1 MHCEQNFLFIRL
13 YPFTLK
19 EEWRSAMFQ
28 RLKGMFILVPAL
40 VWVFVPM
47 DSLGAHMPLGKWWHM
62 PRVAE
67 QLNLNGRE
75 KEQLDDLFIQT
86 RRKMIDLRSAVER
99 ERLEL
104 GILMDKE
111 TMDEDAVRGQFEKL
125 RKARASLAAERFRF
139 ILAVR
144 KILGA
149 ARFQSL
155 KTLFKHPAL
164 RDRL

>member
-1 MHCEQNFLFIRL
+1 MFHRLKRLFIV
-13 YPFTLK
+13 
-19 EEWRSAMFQ
+19 
-28 RLKGMFILVPAL
+28 VPAF

-47 DSLGAHMPLGKWWHM
+47 DCLGARMPLGKWWHM
-62 PRVAE
+62 PHVAE

-86 RRKMIDLRSAVER
+86 RRKMIDLRSAVEK

-111 TMDEDAVRGQFEKL
+111 TLDEDAVKRQFKKLGQV
-125 RKARASLAAERFRF
+125 RASLAAERFSF

-149 ARFQSL
+149 HRFQSL
-155 KTLFKHPAL
+155 KTLFWESREKRFHRESRFK
-164 RDRL
+164 RDGF

>member
-1 MHCEQNFLFIRL
+1 
-13 YPFTLK
+13 
-19 EEWRSAMFQ
+19 MFH
-28 RLKGMFILVPAL
+28 RLKGLFIVVPAL

-47 DSLGAHMPLGKWWHM
+47 DSLGARMPLGKWWHM

-86 RRKMIDLRSAVER
+86 RRKMIDLRSAVEK

-104 GILMDKE
+104 GILMDKGA
-111 TMDEDAVRGQFEKL
+111 MDEDAVKGQFKKL
-125 RKARASLAAERFRF
+125 GQARANLAAERFRF

-149 ARFQSL
+149 DRFQSL
-155 KTLFKHPAL
+155 KTLFWESRGK
-164 RDRL
+164 RLHHQSRFKRP

>member
-1 MHCEQNFLFIRL
+1 
-13 YPFTLK
+13 
-19 EEWRSAMFQ
+19 MFH
-28 RLKGMFILVPAL
+28 RLKGMFIVVPAL

-47 DSLGAHMPLGKWWHM
+47 DSLGARMPLGKWWHM
-62 PRVAE
+62 PHLAE

-86 RRKMIDLRSAVER
+86 RRKMIDLRSAIEK

-111 TMDEDAVRGQFEKL
+111 TLDEKAVREQFKRLGQV
-125 RKARASLAAERFRF
+125 RASLAAERFRF

-149 ARFQSL
+149 HRFQSL
-155 KTLFKHPAL
+155 KALFWESRGRKLHRQSRFKRP
-164 RDRL
+164 

>member
-1 MHCEQNFLFIRL
+1 
-13 YPFTLK
+13 
-19 EEWRSAMFQ
+19 MFH
-28 RLKGMFILVPAL
+28 RLKGMLIVVPAV

-47 DSLGAHMPLGKWWHM
+47 DSLGARMPLGKWWHM

-75 KEQLDDLFIQT
+75 KEQLDELFTKT
-86 RRKMIDLRSAVER
+86 RRKMIELRSAVER

-104 GILMDKE
+104 SILMDKE
-111 TMDEDAVRGQFEKL
+111 TMDEDAVKGQFKRL
-125 RKARASLAAERFRF
+125 GQARASLAAERFRF

-149 ARFQSL
+149 TRFQSL
-155 KTLFKHPAL
+155 KMLFWESREK
-164 RDRL
+164 RLHRQSRFKRP

>member
-1 MHCEQNFLFIRL
+1 MLIV
-13 YPFTLK
+13 
-19 EEWRSAMFQ
+19 
-28 RLKGMFILVPAL
+28 VPAV

-47 DSLGAHMPLGKWWHM
+47 DSLGARMPLGKWWHM

-75 KEQLDDLFIQT
+75 KEQLDELFTKT
-86 RRKMIDLRSAVER
+86 RRKMIELRSAVER

-104 GILMDKE
+104 SILMDKE
-111 TMDEDAVRGQFEKL
+111 TMDEDAVKGQFKRL
-125 RKARASLAAERFRF
+125 GQARASLAAERFRF

-149 ARFQSL
+149 TRFQSL
-155 KTLFKHPAL
+155 KMLFWESREK
-164 RDRL
+164 RLHRQSRFKRP